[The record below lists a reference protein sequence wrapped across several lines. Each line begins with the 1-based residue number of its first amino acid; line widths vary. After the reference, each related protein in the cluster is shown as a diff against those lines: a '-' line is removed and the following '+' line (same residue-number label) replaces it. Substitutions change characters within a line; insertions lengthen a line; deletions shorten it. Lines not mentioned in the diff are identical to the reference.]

1 MGRSL
6 LNSAPIHGGRVV
18 WEDDISELTALQQQ
32 LQDAQEQLGEE
43 NTLLQAELEL
53 KEQRAK
59 TDEKNRLYDR
69 IAEEV
74 KPQLIKTDMLLQRI
88 AREPENRKKL
98 LAKTCVL
105 GSYIKRRGNLLLLG
119 EDAKKVSARE
129 LEYCIRESLE
139 NLRLGEVFTSLNANC
154 FGQLPLEHIV
164 AAYDFYETVTERLLD
179 NMTAMLVNLNCDN
192 AGIRMNIQM
201 GCTEEIVPKVLEDIS
216 HSYGSVTHEIMDEDL
231 VINLIISEEGAVV

>member
-1 MGRSL
+1 
-6 LNSAPIHGGRVV
+6 
-18 WEDDISELTALQQQ
+18 
-32 LQDAQEQLGEE
+32 LGEE

-74 KPQLIKTDMLLQRI
+74 EPQLIKIDAILQRI
-88 AREPENRKKL
+88 TLEPENRETL

-119 EDAKKVSARE
+119 EDAKKISTRE

-139 NLRLGEVFTSLNANC
+139 NLRLGSVVTSLNASC
-154 FGQLPLEHIV
+154 EGQMLLEYIV
-164 AAYDFYETVTERLLD
+164 AAYDFYEAVTERLLD
-179 NMTAMLVNLNCDN
+179 SITAMMVNLTCGG
-192 AGIRMNIQM
+192 GIRMNIQM
-201 GCTEEIVPKVLEDIS
+201 GCTEEIAHNRLEDIPLP
-216 HSYGSVTHEIMDEDL
+216 YGKVTYEIMDEDI
-231 VINLIISEEGAVV
+231 VIDFAITEGGEEV